1 MAASKSQSL
10 KEYLKK
16 YENTNEV
23 EKKKKKKKS
32 KMPKKDPMGVLVVDE
47 DPVWQKPVNVENED
61 EEDSADEE
69 KPQVNEDIEVK
80 RMKRMEQIR
89 SLRPYDKISE
99 DGSGWISVS
108 ETQKNL
114 KSNNT
119 NLDASPSRERR
130 TRYDTPSPDAELNPS
145 NSENQDVDLSPPRQ
159 RRRPVH
165 IPSLNRV
172 VSPKNSENKDA
183 DLSPPR
189 RRHRRADTPSAEG
202 DVNPAIYGNKD
213 ADLSPPRQRRRRV
226 HMPSPEGKVKLTDYE
241 NKDADMSPPR
251 QRRRRVHTPSPE
263 PDLSPPRKS
272 RTDHLHSESIDLS
285 PPRRT
290 GSKSADLSPPRKKKS
305 GLISAQEIK
314 KEVQR
319 DMKDEI
325 SRFKKMDPSVSGRAP
340 ERIYRDKE
348 GRRLSKEEVA
358 KLAKGE
364 EKPKEVKLEWG
375 KGLVQ
380 KREAE
385 AKMHDLEAEKEKPF
399 ARTRDDPQLDNM
411 LKERIRWGDPM
422 AHLVKRKQPEMVLG
436 NLGDDEKMKESGFM
450 IPQDIPSHSWIKRKI
465 DPIPNRYG
473 IKPGR
478 HWDGVNRSNGTEA
491 QFFKRMNEKQATE
504 KEAYLWSVADM

>member
-114 KSNNT
+114 KSNST
-119 NLDASPSRERR
+119 NLDASPS
-130 TRYDTPSPDAELNPS
+130 PELNPS
-145 NSENQDVDLSPPRQ
+145 NSENQDADLSPPRQ

-165 IPSLNRV
+165 IPSLNGV
-172 VSPKNSENKDA
+172 VSPKKSENKDA

-202 DVNPAIYGNKD
+202 DVNPAICGNKD

-226 HMPSPEGKVKLTDYE
+226 HTPSPEGKVKLTDYE

-290 GSKSADLSPPRKKKS
+290 GSSKSADLSPPRKKKS

-340 ERIYRDKE
+340 EHFSKFFAQYVNYLMCNLMHT
-348 GRRLSKEEVA
+348 LSKEEVA

-422 AHLVKRKQPEMVLG
+422 AHLVK
-436 NLGDDEKMKESGFM
+436 KMIESGFM

>member
-1 MAASKSQSL
+1 MAASKSLSL

-23 EKKKKKKKS
+23 EKKKKKKS
-32 KMPKKDPMGVLVVDE
+32 KIPKKDPMGVLVVDE
-47 DPVWQKPVNVENED
+47 DPVWHKPVNVENED
-61 EEDSADEE
+61 EDDSADEE

-108 ETQKNL
+108 DTKRNL
-114 KSNNT
+114 SSNNT
-119 NLDASPSRERR
+119 NLGASLSRERR
-130 TRYDTPSPDAELNPS
+130 TRYDTPSPEAEPNPS
-145 NSENQDVDLSPPRQ
+145 NSENQDADLSPPRQ
-159 RRRPVH
+159 RRKRVH
-165 IPSLNRV
+165 TPSLDG
-172 VSPKNSENKDA
+172 E
-183 DLSPPR
+183 
-189 RRHRRADTPSAEG
+189 
-202 DVNPAIYGNKD
+202 VNPTTSKNKD
-213 ADLSPPRQRRRRV
+213 ADLSPPRQRHRRALTS
-226 HMPSPEGKVKLTDYE
+226 SPKGEVNPAKYE
-241 NKDADMSPPR
+241 NKDADLSPPR

-272 RTDHLHSESIDLS
+272 STDHLHSESLDLS

-290 GSKSADLSPPRKKKS
+290 RGKSAVDSLVSDLSPPRKKKS

-314 KEVQR
+314 KEVER
-319 DMKDEI
+319 DLKDEI

-358 KLAKGE
+358 KLEKVE

-422 AHLVKRKQPEMVLG
+422 AHLVKRKQPEMALG
-436 NLGDDEKMKESGFM
+436 NLGDDEKMRESGFM